1 MILSILSRKSCLS
14 LVYLRQWKKMWF
26 NVSVSKSQIQ
36 IGWSVSK
43 KLYLI
48 LHSKWRVR
56 KIRPFGWLT
65 LKTSLL
71 RGLIKF
77 KIFFLNVEYEGEL
90 RISESKLSHS
100 TIAKFW
106 LFLVW
111 FELPFEGIK
120 SNKNF
125 GDFLKNFCKRRK
137 VLETIVYFEEILIVA
152 PDKASR

>member
-90 RISESKLSHS
+90 RISESKLSHA

-106 LFLVW
+106 LFLVCLNYHLK
-111 FELPFEGIK
+111 ELSQIK
-120 SNKNF
+120 
-125 GDFLKNFCKRRK
+125 
-137 VLETIVYFEEILIVA
+137 ILGTF
-152 PDKASR
+152 